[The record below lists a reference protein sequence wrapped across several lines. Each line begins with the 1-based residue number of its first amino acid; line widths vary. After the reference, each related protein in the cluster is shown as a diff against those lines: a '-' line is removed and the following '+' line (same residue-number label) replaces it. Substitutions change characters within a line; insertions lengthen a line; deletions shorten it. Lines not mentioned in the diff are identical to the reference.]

1 MRLMEKV
8 IWIDG
13 ETRAPTAHD
22 VITSAA
28 FSYGLV
34 AFEGIVSAAARERS
48 GGRHIFRLREHLERL
63 RGSTMTLGWEPPY
76 SVEQLAAAAVKLV
89 RAMGRGSHYLRPV
102 VFSRKQFTD
111 LNLGGWWTGTSVA
124 MFGVRFDLG
133 RLVRHMQR
141 EIKACVAT
149 SVRAAWPAALAGAK
163 ISGKYLSLVWAR
175 EEARRLGCDEA
186 IILDDT
192 DHVAEAST
200 ANLFAVKDGVLATP
214 SVTQALPG
222 ITRATVIELAGGLG
236 VRVEERAIH
245 RDELW
250 EADEIFLTNTAH
262 GVVGLRELDGGWRS
276 RGRKLTD
283 EVRRVYLEVLEGR
296 DARHADWLTRVDAD
310 A

>member
-1 MRLMEKV
+1 
-8 IWIDG
+8 
-13 ETRAPTAHD
+13 
-22 VITSAA
+22 
-28 FSYGLV
+28 
-34 AFEGIVSAAARERS
+34 
-48 GGRHIFRLREHLERL
+48 
-63 RGSTMTLGWEPPY
+63 
-76 SVEQLAAAAVKLV
+76 
-89 RAMGRGSHYLRPV
+89 
-102 VFSRKQFTD
+102 
-111 LNLGGWWTGTSVA
+111 
-124 MFGVRFDLG
+124 MFGVRFDLA

-149 SVRAAWPAALAGAK
+149 SVRAVWPAALAGAK

-214 SVTQALPG
+214 SVTPALPG

-262 GVVGLRELDGGWRS
+262 GVVGLRELAGGWRS
-276 RGRKLTD
+276 RGRKLTE